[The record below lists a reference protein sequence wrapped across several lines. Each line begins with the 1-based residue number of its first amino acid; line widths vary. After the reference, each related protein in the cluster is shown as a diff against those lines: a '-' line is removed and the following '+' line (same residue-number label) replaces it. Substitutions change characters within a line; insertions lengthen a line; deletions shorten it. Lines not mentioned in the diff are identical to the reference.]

1 MTALVWDSIGSRFF
15 EAGIDRGVL
24 YSYSI
29 YNGVPWNGLTSV
41 TEKTQSPDVSS
52 LYFNGKKHFDFVG
65 PEEFSATIK
74 AFTYPDEFLELN
86 GIATAP
92 NGVRVAGQ
100 QRKPFGLSFRTIK
113 GNDVSDASL
122 GYKIHVLYDLIATP
136 SDIDHTSISDSFD
149 PIEFEWS
156 VTSRPQPGG
165 IYKPI
170 SHLII
175 DSTKIDAA
183 LLTQI
188 ETLLYGSSSSTS
200 SLPPASYLLGLVG
213 AGFTITITEN
223 PIDGTWT
230 ATGPDNLITFS
241 GPNLTEFS
249 IAGINAVI
257 NPNTPDTYQIS
268 ST

>member
-1 MTALVWDSIGSRFF
+1 MTALVWDSVGSRFF

-29 YNGVPWNGLTSV
+29 YNGIPWNGLTSV
-41 TEKTQSPDVSS
+41 TEQTQSPDVSP

-92 NGVRVAGQ
+92 NGVQIAGQ
-100 QRKPFGLSFRTIK
+100 QRKSFGLSFRTIK
-113 GNDVSDASL
+113 GNDVSDSNL

-136 SDIDHTSISDSFD
+136 SDIDHASISDSFD

-156 VTSRPQPGG
+156 VTSRPQTVGG
-165 IYKPI
+165 YKPV

-175 DSTKIDAA
+175 DSTKIEAA

-188 ETLLYGSSSSTS
+188 ETLLYGSSTS
-200 SLPPASYLLGLVG
+200 FGRLPSALELVG
-213 AGFTITITEN
+213 LLAVGYTITVIDN
-223 PIDGTWT
+223 GDGTWT
-230 ATGPDNLITFS
+230 ATGPDNLITFT
-241 GPNLTEFS
+241 NATTFQ
-249 IAGINAVI
+249 IDGINSVVI
-257 NPNTPDTYQIS
+257 DANTYQIS

>member
-1 MTALVWDSIGSRFF
+1 MTALVWDSVGSRFF

-113 GNDVSDASL
+113 GNDVSDSSL

-136 SDIDHTSISDSFD
+136 TDIDHTSISDSFD

-156 VTSRPQPGG
+156 VTSRPQRPDG
-165 IYKPI
+165 YKPV
-170 SHLII
+170 SHVII
-175 DSTKIDAA
+175 DSTKVDAT

-188 ETLLYGSSSSTS
+188 ETLLYGSSTS
-200 SLPPASYLLGLVG
+200 FPRLPPVSELLGILAVG
-213 AGFTITITEN
+213 YTITITDN
-223 PIDGTWT
+223 NDGTWT
-230 ATGPDNLITFS
+230 AIGPDNLITF
-241 GPNLTEFS
+241 TDATTFQ
-249 IAGINAVI
+249 ITGINSIPIDA
-257 NPNTPDTYQIS
+257 NTYQIS